1 MFPGFVR
8 GKEDGRKSSVD
19 IMSQRTRR
27 EVEVFRLIG
36 KLIRMT
42 IILSIVALVFNKVLK
57 PRMSGIEEDSL

>member
-19 IMSQRTRR
+19 IMLQRTRR

>member
-42 IILSIVALVFNKVLK
+42 IILGIIAMVFNKVLK

>member
-1 MFPGFVR
+1 MGPGFVR
-8 GKEDGRKSSVD
+8 GKEDGRKSSGD
-19 IMSQRTRR
+19 IMLKRTRR

-42 IILSIVALVFNKVLK
+42 IILGIIAMVFNKVLK

>member
-36 KLIRMT
+36 KLIRVT

>member
-1 MFPGFVR
+1 MGPGFVR

-19 IMSQRTRR
+19 IMSKRTRR

-42 IILSIVALVFNKVLK
+42 IILSIIAMVFNKVLK
-57 PRMSGIEEDSL
+57 PRMPGIEEDSL